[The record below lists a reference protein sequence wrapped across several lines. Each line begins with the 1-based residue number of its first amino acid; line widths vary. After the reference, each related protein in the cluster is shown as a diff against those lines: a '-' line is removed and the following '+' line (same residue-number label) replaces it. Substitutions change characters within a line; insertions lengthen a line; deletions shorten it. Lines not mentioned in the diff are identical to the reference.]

1 MGALLGRL
9 FAFFLGDALPRI
21 LTGAGLALITASW
34 LGPLIDGQISQAV
47 SQLNSVSHPFA
58 HLLALS
64 GVFTGIG
71 YVLSAVGAKAAIYA
85 ASSVTGVMRK

>member
-21 LTGAGLALITASW
+21 LTGAGLALITLSW
-34 LGPLIDGQISQAV
+34 LGPMINAQISQTV
-47 SQLNSVSHPFA
+47 SQLSSVSQPFA

-64 GVFTGIG
+64 GVFQGIG
-71 YVLSAVGAKAAIYA
+71 YILSAVAAKAAIYV
-85 ASSVTGVMRK
+85 ASNISGAMRK